1 MNPNNFKNMFRSFD
15 PSLFLPGFGSGTF
28 KQFISD
34 FDLAAPEVVL
44 LMLDKL
50 GFRIV

>member
-1 MNPNNFKNMFRSFD
+1 MNSNNFKHMFRSFD
-15 PSLFLPGFGSGTF
+15 PSLFLLGFGSGAF

-34 FDLAAPEVVL
+34 FDLVAPEVVL
-44 LMLDKL
+44 LVLDKH